1 MSLNNAYSAEPICSK
16 SQCSRDYL
24 CLFPVIEFYPASG
37 EYYPVVFF
45 NDYWNLHSDYQPVN
59 KTTPFLNFSVT
70 YQPISLIRWQL
81 YAGMTMRNKMYGN
94 LFGTDLLQE
103 SDDDQDALKKTLIE
117 TNPYLLAMTIVV
129 SLLHSVFEF
138 LAFKN
143 GEWRGELL

>member
-1 MSLNNAYSAEPICSK
+1 MF
-16 SQCSRDYL
+16 
-24 CLFPVIEFYPASG
+24 LFVVIEFYPASG

-59 KTTPFLNFSVT
+59 ETTPFLNFTVT

-143 GEWRGELL
+143 GKSIF